1 MPASSSTLTPPLASG
16 VARLGFGE
24 LPLPA
29 LKARYGHPASG
40 SRYVELDGFAVHYR
54 DEGHPDKPAVVMMH
68 GVVASLHTWDGWVK
82 AFSPHYRVIRFDL
95 PCFGLTG
102 PAPGAYSEE
111 RMRKVLGLLLDHLR
125 VERAILV
132 GNSLGGYLAWSYALE
147 QPERV
152 ERLVLLD
159 PVGYPMRRIPW
170 MIAAASLPGATW
182 AMPLW
187 MPRALIAQG
196 VKEVY
201 GDRSRIQPGVPD
213 RYYELT
219 RRPGNRR
226 AMMEIFRL
234 LVRLN
239 RSRRDTPERVARI
252 GVPTLLMWGDR
263 DRWIAPE
270 QVALWKRDLPGLQVR
285 VYAGVG
291 HVPMEEIPERSA
303 LDALNFLGAKR

>member
-1 MPASSSTLTPPLASG
+1 
-16 VARLGFGE
+16 
-24 LPLPA
+24 
-29 LKARYGHPASG
+29 
-40 SRYVELDGFAVHYR
+40 
-54 DEGHPDKPAVVMMH
+54 
-68 GVVASLHTWDGWVK
+68 
-82 AFSPHYRVIRFDL
+82 
-95 PCFGLTG
+95 
-102 PAPGAYSEE
+102 
-111 RMRKVLGLLLDHLR
+111 MRKVLGLLLDHLR

-201 GDRSRIQPGVPD
+201 GDRGRIQPGVPD

-239 RSRRDTPERVARI
+239 RSRKDTPERVARI

-270 QVALWKRDLPGLQVR
+270 QVDLWKRDLPGLQVR

>member
-182 AMPLW
+182 ACRCGC
-187 MPRALIAQG
+187 RA
-196 VKEVY
+196 
-201 GDRSRIQPGVPD
+201 
-213 RYYELT
+213 
-219 RRPGNRR
+219 
-226 AMMEIFRL
+226 
-234 LVRLN
+234 
-239 RSRRDTPERVARI
+239 
-252 GVPTLLMWGDR
+252 
-263 DRWIAPE
+263 
-270 QVALWKRDLPGLQVR
+270 
-285 VYAGVG
+285 
-291 HVPMEEIPERSA
+291 H
-303 LDALNFLGAKR
+303 

>member
-1 MPASSSTLTPPLASG
+1 
-16 VARLGFGE
+16 
-24 LPLPA
+24 
-29 LKARYGHPASG
+29 
-40 SRYVELDGFAVHYR
+40 
-54 DEGHPDKPAVVMMH
+54 
-68 GVVASLHTWDGWVK
+68 
-82 AFSPHYRVIRFDL
+82 
-95 PCFGLTG
+95 
-102 PAPGAYSEE
+102 
-111 RMRKVLGLLLDHLR
+111 
-125 VERAILV
+125 
-132 GNSLGGYLAWSYALE
+132 
-147 QPERV
+147 
-152 ERLVLLD
+152 VLLD

-239 RSRRDTPERVARI
+239 RSRKDTPERVSRI